1 MNTVDGSAALA
12 DFEPGRAAR
21 LLAQGGRLIAL
32 ALVLGLSFASAAR
45 ADWADDSAQIQ
56 QLVQSGE
63 YVAAERFASES
74 LKRGPGTILFAGTG
88 TSTIRYWRARLR
100 LLLGNTDGAIE
111 DAEALIKSKS
121 FLIPGDM
128 GYAVR
133 AVARAQGGDAKG
145 AMVDF
150 DAALE
155 SAKSGMMSGLRTYGI
170 IADRAMVKLL
180 LNDLPGAE
188 ADLAQ
193 ALAGNQDAMTMA
205 DYIVARRESWT
216 NLRAAIGKLNAGD
229 TRSAR
234 ELAQTALTILQK
246 SRSTAPTPEFVTTY
260 LVVAQ
265 FDRLGAATQA
275 AQAAPA
281 AAPTPDRLVD
291 PAILALLAT
300 GPKQTVYW
308 GLATGDADGG
318 GMAIKAVAPD
328 SPSAAAGLRAGDVLL
343 AVNGQAIRTANDW
356 DALRN
361 GFPFFTPLPLSV
373 RRDGSEIAVSIVLP
387 GRVRYVV
394 REIDPTFPIPG
405 VPTEPASTA
414 PSALD
419 ALDSFNVLERFILDS
434 RTGKVALIGRYDP
447 NYRSGPIPYLDL
459 LKTAL
464 AYPTPRLNIRPTVA
478 TARQI
483 REFWEDFATRPRDF
497 PFVQMVQQVQG
508 HPGLERDRQL
518 MIRELARMYAVA
530 PEEYAAW
537 YNFARLDVQRDDN
550 KDVYPPPA
558 LRDVIIRAF
567 RTLGYG
573 EAASA
578 LNLIYQQTPE
588 SAAQA
593 LRLLGLG
600 DEAAAIQ
607 ARGGDAYG
615 ALQVAAYLGVD
626 QHTGALSAEGAT
638 DLRDE
643 YIAKR
648 MSWQDVVK
656 VAQSVMPYMP
666 KGGKIDVMHR
676 AFNRIVLSNPAGLLA
691 FPALQGASSRIELLD
706 VGEGSQLVRL
716 MFEADY
722 AFKSINTRPEL
733 FSRIPGFVTDME
745 FKEKNLLPHAAP
757 KASAIWM
764 EPLAVDMT
772 VSPGRNVVDFGTTR
786 MQARTGD
793 ASSLFDVVAQD
804 PTKAGPYTTWTGNH
818 ITSHYED
825 YARLIP
831 AFHKIREA
839 TKIIALAQWL
849 RAENLTVDLGDV
861 AQIQWDMPASFP
873 FVNQISLAYVEQPN
887 GKTQS
892 TTALSTDGGVL
903 FRPRGNWTTM
913 TPSAVS
919 ETRATDQL
927 ALSAALGRSAV
938 AALGSDNLEQAR
950 YLAELS
956 AQAMNGSLSKA
967 DIAKLNV
974 AVPEVKAVAVAPV
987 NVQLQKEM
995 LKRTAQQIDALKQNP
1010 GSRATVGAA
1019 LAQLN
1024 NVYDSVQSNPA
1035 SASDYLLKLQTGQI
1049 AAPLVTPKPVIPPVS
1064 APVAVAVAGPI
1075 IVPPDGGA
1083 CTVSLT
1089 QGETIPPE
1097 QKAYLAN
1104 KLAEARNR
1112 LRYINEALRKLGLLN
1127 AKQRAEIEK
1136 MTSEITK
1143 DYEAAT
1149 ERAYDFAVST
1159 LTDLPLA
1166 KYADIHSSKIAELEN
1181 YIKGQNL
1188 AHTAP
1193 MSDAMRKAMDFDI
1206 MQMTALK
1213 DRYKEAFE
1221 STERMLNIY
1230 AGTNYGNDIYKWDQ
1244 DTRDSGDRK
1253 RGIEATR
1260 LGAKILLD
1268 HPWLEKYLSG
1278 KDWFGGNKLWQVVAM
1293 GKMAWTASDF
1303 FWDIMNQYGAW
1314 TPLTNSLLKDLQ
1326 FNTQAMDQLRA
1337 KAQKTSQEIG
1347 CIEKLVQK

>member
-1 MNTVDGSAALA
+1 
-12 DFEPGRAAR
+12 
-21 LLAQGGRLIAL
+21 
-32 ALVLGLSFASAAR
+32 
-45 ADWADDSAQIQ
+45 
-56 QLVQSGE
+56 
-63 YVAAERFASES
+63 
-74 LKRGPGTILFAGTG
+74 
-88 TSTIRYWRARLR
+88 
-100 LLLGNTDGAIE
+100 
-111 DAEALIKSKS
+111 
-121 FLIPGDM
+121 
-128 GYAVR
+128 
-133 AVARAQGGDAKG
+133 
-145 AMVDF
+145 
-150 DAALE
+150 
-155 SAKSGMMSGLRTYGI
+155 
-170 IADRAMVKLL
+170 
-180 LNDLPGAE
+180 
-188 ADLAQ
+188 
-193 ALAGNQDAMTMA
+193 
-205 DYIVARRESWT
+205 
-216 NLRAAIGKLNAGD
+216 
-229 TRSAR
+229 
-234 ELAQTALTILQK
+234 
-246 SRSTAPTPEFVTTY
+246 
-260 LVVAQ
+260 
-265 FDRLGAATQA
+265 
-275 AQAAPA
+275 
-281 AAPTPDRLVD
+281 
-291 PAILALLAT
+291 
-300 GPKQTVYW
+300 
-308 GLATGDADGG
+308 
-318 GMAIKAVAPD
+318 
-328 SPSAAAGLRAGDVLL
+328 
-343 AVNGQAIRTANDW
+343 
-356 DALRN
+356 
-361 GFPFFTPLPLSV
+361 
-373 RRDGSEIAVSIVLP
+373 
-387 GRVRYVV
+387 
-394 REIDPTFPIPG
+394 
-405 VPTEPASTA
+405 
-414 PSALD
+414 
-419 ALDSFNVLERFILDS
+419 
-434 RTGKVALIGRYDP
+434 
-447 NYRSGPIPYLDL
+447 
-459 LKTAL
+459 
-464 AYPTPRLNIRPTVA
+464 
-478 TARQI
+478 
-483 REFWEDFATRPRDF
+483 
-497 PFVQMVQQVQG
+497 
-508 HPGLERDRQL
+508 
-518 MIRELARMYAVA
+518 
-530 PEEYAAW
+530 
-537 YNFARLDVQRDDN
+537 
-550 KDVYPPPA
+550 
-558 LRDVIIRAF
+558 
-567 RTLGYG
+567 
-573 EAASA
+573 
-578 LNLIYQQTPE
+578 
-588 SAAQA
+588 
-593 LRLLGLG
+593 
-600 DEAAAIQ
+600 
-607 ARGGDAYG
+607 
-615 ALQVAAYLGVD
+615 
-626 QHTGALSAEGAT
+626 
-638 DLRDE
+638 
-643 YIAKR
+643 
-648 MSWQDVVK
+648 
-656 VAQSVMPYMP
+656 
-666 KGGKIDVMHR
+666 
-676 AFNRIVLSNPAGLLA
+676 
-691 FPALQGASSRIELLD
+691 
-706 VGEGSQLVRL
+706 
-716 MFEADY
+716 
-722 AFKSINTRPEL
+722 
-733 FSRIPGFVTDME
+733 
-745 FKEKNLLPHAAP
+745 
-757 KASAIWM
+757 
-764 EPLAVDMT
+764 
-772 VSPGRNVVDFGTTR
+772 
-786 MQARTGD
+786 
-793 ASSLFDVVAQD
+793 
-804 PTKAGPYTTWTGNH
+804 
-818 ITSHYED
+818 
-825 YARLIP
+825 
-831 AFHKIREA
+831 
-839 TKIIALAQWL
+839 
-849 RAENLTVDLGDV
+849 
-861 AQIQWDMPASFP
+861 
-873 FVNQISLAYVEQPN
+873 
-887 GKTQS
+887 
-892 TTALSTDGGVL
+892 
-903 FRPRGNWTTM
+903 M